1 MSLMQPPAGVH
12 ASRGGDVIASA
23 PLLTRRAFYLLAGL
37 IFVLAWSLR
46 LQFVLTT
53 HVDSPFD
60 GDCRFYVAYAY
71 NMVFHGIYSG
81 VLPGSGGA
89 VVPDDFRGPGYS
101 LFLAAM
107 MRAAGATGDWY
118 RATLV
123 VQATLG
129 ALTVL
134 IGMRLAREW
143 LPRAG
148 VLVAGLLMAVWP
160 HLIAA
165 SGALLS
171 EVVYGF
177 VVSLAL
183 LAFSLGLRTNRRGWM
198 AASGVAFGY
207 AYLTNQV
214 IFLLPFVLALL
225 MRRRGWRLVLALVAF
240 PLLFAAA
247 WFARSTSLPDQ
258 PGGGR
263 LAINL
268 VQGAEP
274 YYLDAWKF
282 SQVDQGARQ
291 LVAVVEAEA
300 AKFATRPGEVLHRIW
315 TRIAEQPLGYARW
328 YLVEKPWLL
337 WDWNIRVGAADIYV
351 MSLTDPS
358 LERTPIVRA
367 MVRAC
372 RDLNLPIFLV
382 SGLTAFVLGWRALG
396 KAGERP
402 DVAVAVL
409 CIYVTAVHAILQ
421 SEPRYSIPYRPFE
434 FMLFVTGIWLA
445 WRAVQARVTRGAGAP

>member
-1 MSLMQPPAGVH
+1 M
-12 ASRGGDVIASA
+12 
-23 PLLTRRAFYLLAGL
+23 FYLLAGL

-53 HVDSPFD
+53 IVDSPFD

-71 NMVFHGIYSG
+71 NMVVHGIYSG
-81 VLPGSGGA
+81 VLPGPGVT

-101 LFLAAM
+101 LFLAAL
-107 MRAAGATGDWY
+107 MRAAGESGDWY

-134 IGMRLAREW
+134 LGMRLAREW
-143 LPRAG
+143 LPRVGA
-148 VLVAGLLMAVWP
+148 LAAGLLIAVWP

-177 VVSLAL
+177 FVALAM
-183 LAFSLGLRTNRRGWM
+183 LAFAVGLRTDRRGWM
-198 AASGVAFGY
+198 AASGAAFGY

-225 MRRRGWRLVLALVAF
+225 IRRRGWRLVVALVAF

-247 WFARSTSLPDQ
+247 WMARSANLPDA

-268 VQGAEP
+268 VQGSQP
-274 YYLDAWKF
+274 YYLDAWKL
-282 SQVDQGARQ
+282 SRVDPGAQ
-291 LVAVVEAEA
+291 QMMGEVDAEA
-300 AKFATRPGEVLHRIW
+300 AQFSTRPGAVLQRIW
-315 TRIAEQPLGYARW
+315 GRIAEQPVGYARW
-328 YLVEKPWLL
+328 YLVGKPWLL

-351 MSLTDPS
+351 MSVTDPS
-358 LERTPIVRA
+358 LGRTRVLRT

-372 RDLNLPIFLV
+372 RELNLPIFLV
-382 SGLTAFVLGWRALG
+382 SGLAAFVLGWRALG
-396 KAGERP
+396 KSGEQP
-402 DVAVAVL
+402 EVAVAIL

-434 FMLFVTGIWLA
+434 IMLFVTGVWLA
-445 WRAVQARVTRGAGAP
+445 WRAVQTRVTRTSAA